1 MASQNQQNLGGNF
14 LIAWLCR
21 CRHPSAGLWTFWLF
35 LILLP
40 VSETKCYFFFF
51 FLLRLFLPLPIQK
64 NEQRFGVC
72 TKCSIFTKKI
82 FTTLRLFA
90 LVMDCQAL
98 LRAQCRANPPT
109 HMHTHTY
116 ARTHTH
122 TVFTCQFS
130 SHRKFVFFIL
140 RGKLELDKKTKIT
153 HNSDAPS

>member
-21 CRHPSAGLWTFWLF
+21 CRHSSASLWTFWL

-40 VSETKCYFFFF
+40 VLGTKCFFVLFCF
-51 FLLRLFLPLPIQK
+51 PNETLFLPLPTPK
-64 NEQRFGVC
+64 SEQRFGIC

-98 LRAQCRANPPT
+98 LRAQCHANPPT

-122 TVFTCQFS
+122 TVFKCQFFFPQKVCLLYS
-130 SHRKFVFFIL
+130 QRKV
-140 RGKLELDKKTKIT
+140 RTW
-153 HNSDAPS
+153 